1 MVMAR
6 AIGCSIPELAAIA
19 NETPYLFDS
28 LWWYTMNP
36 NGAPEWKEQQET
48 MKQARD
54 RMKRERAEAQAKFW
68 LVNGEK

>member
-1 MVMAR
+1 
-6 AIGCSIPELAAIA
+6 
-19 NETPYLFDS
+19 
-28 LWWYTMNP
+28 MNP